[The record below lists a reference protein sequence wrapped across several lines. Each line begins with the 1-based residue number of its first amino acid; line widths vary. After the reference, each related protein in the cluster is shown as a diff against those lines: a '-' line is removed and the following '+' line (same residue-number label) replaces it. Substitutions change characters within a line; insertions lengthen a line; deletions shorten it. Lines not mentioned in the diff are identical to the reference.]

1 MPKLYPKRVV
11 QMLTATVIIPA
22 HNRPDRLTRIID
34 YYLHESDFNIIIS
47 DSSNEKHPTVFDHPR
62 IKYFHYPKTDLAL
75 KIFYILD
82 EIETSYVFMCADDD
96 FIVPDA
102 VKNII
107 TFLDANKNYNSGQ
120 GLYLRFE
127 KIKNRLAFYPIYQN
141 VKELDLTLDAPA
153 GRLRNLMANYH
164 QYYYAVFRTD
174 TFNEVYSGCIYE
186 GKTLIRNLCLL
197 ELYVSI
203 LSAIRGKHYLLNSLY
218 SAREFIANSAGA
230 VTDRFTVIR
239 TRPEYK
245 NEYNDYLVL
254 LVNKYCDETS
264 CSYNDAVIT
273 IQAIHDIYLEHS
285 FDTSTMKAYRK
296 KILTMLGLNSTAKKI
311 KSGLKAYMHKSTRG
325 LPVAMIKENAT
336 ATMLISQYVLNH
348 DRS

>member
-1 MPKLYPKRVV
+1 MP
-11 QMLTATVIIPA
+11 TATVIIPA

-47 DSSNEKHPTVFDHPR
+47 DSSNEKHLTVFDNPR

-82 EIETSYVFMCADDD
+82 KIETTYVFMCADDD

-102 VKNII
+102 VNNII
-107 TFLDANKNYNSGQ
+107 TFLDANVNYNSGQ
-120 GLYLRFE
+120 GLYLSFE
-127 KIKNRLAFYPIYQN
+127 KIKDRLAFNPIYQN
-141 VKELDLTLDAPA
+141 VKELDLTLDDPA

-164 QYYYAVFRTD
+164 QYYYAVFRTE

-203 LSAIRGKHYLLNSLY
+203 LTAIRGKHYLLNSLY
-218 SAREFIANSAGA
+218 SAREVIANSAGV

-264 CSYNDAVIT
+264 CSYIDAVNT
-273 IQAIHDIYLEHS
+273 IQAVHDIYLEHS
-285 FDTSTMKAYRK
+285 FGSSTLKSFQK
-296 KILTMLGLNSTAKKI
+296 KMLTLLGLTGAAKKI
-311 KSGLKAYMHKSTRG
+311 KSGINAVVNKSTR
-325 LPVAMIKENAT
+325 VQQEAMITENSS
-336 ATMLISQYVLNH
+336 ATMLISQYVLND